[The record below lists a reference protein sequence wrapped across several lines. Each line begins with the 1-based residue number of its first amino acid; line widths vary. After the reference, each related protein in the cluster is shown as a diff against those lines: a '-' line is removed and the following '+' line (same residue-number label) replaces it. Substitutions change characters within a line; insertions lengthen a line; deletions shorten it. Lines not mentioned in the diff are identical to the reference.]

1 MVVRT
6 VSFTNVRGAEF
17 DVLQANDNL
26 LVGNVEFDVAAE
38 VIDDFFVSSDTDVT
52 NDFLHSREL
61 VDCGWDTVVV
71 GSKLVVY

>member
-17 DVLQANDNL
+17 DVLQSNDNL
-26 LVGNVEFDVAAE
+26 LVSNVEFDVAAE

-61 VDCGWDTVVV
+61 VDRGWDTVVV